1 MKLSFPES
9 PQKRLVLLFCIVFL
23 ALGTLLTREAYVLSN
38 PASHPWAAEFVSPT
52 SFDLAFRVSNLVK
65 TEEFH
70 FVLSNEQGETLSEGT
85 VRFDPAD
92 RKAILPEEG
101 LDAKRLSGNSSL
113 PFPMHKERAELFT
126 KYSPNLWLLSE
137 KVFSFSSVRNF
148 SSIFPAIWCSSGPD
162 GSLGRQNTVVLRSSS
177 RSPSCLRIW

>member
-1 MKLSFPES
+1 MILSIQPIGTSQTKILPSSSMKLSFPES

-101 LDAKRLSGNSSL
+101 LDAKRLSGKLLLTVSDAQGEGRTLYKVL
-113 PFPMHKERAELFT
+113 P
-126 KYSPNLWLLSE
+126 
-137 KVFSFSSVRNF
+137 
-148 SSIFPAIWCSSGPD
+148 
-162 GSLGRQNTVVLRSSS
+162 
-177 RSPSCLRIW
+177 